1 MFQTNYKKVRF
12 DQTLTKSLK
21 STLSTLVLASAA
33 SSAFAA
39 TTLENGVSI
48 ANISGAS
55 GSETLYTL
63 DVPTGAS
70 NLSFNISGG
79 SGDADLY
86 VKFGSQASSS
96 NWDCRPYRSG
106 NNETCDISN
115 VQSGSYSVMLDAYSA
130 YSGVTLLGNFND
142 PSNPPPPPPPV
153 SGVQNTAA
161 AGDSITMA
169 FAADCT
175 ANANWWNLFCL
186 LGGDQPEH
194 SWFDGWSSNVNSV
207 HDRYKALDSSIGAS
221 KGAAMSGA
229 EMRGSGDSGSQPNFA
244 AQAADIVTQ
253 TPLPD
258 HVEVLL
264 GGNDIC
270 NRDCTDPANCNNP
283 LFTEA
288 QWRESVQAGLD
299 TLMTGLAPGST
310 VQLNGMP
317 RVQDLRQAGVDKQ
330 ATSSSIDC
338 DSLWSSYDVCRI
350 VTNGGSQFGESSA
363 FRLAAIAQTQ
373 QSYNAV
379 LAEEAT
385 AYNSNANGKNPNG
398 IEVVSEYVDENT
410 PSGGTFSFGAEN
422 IDGGDCFHPNVN
434 TQSQIANFSWGAN
447 NDMP

>member
-1 MFQTNYKKVRF
+1 MSQTNHKNKWV
-12 DQTLTKSLK
+12 QQILKTPLKATLGS
-21 STLSTLVLASAA
+21 LVLASAA
-33 SSAFAA
+33 SSAYAA
-39 TTLENGVSI
+39 TTLDNGVTLSSL
-48 ANISGAS
+48 SGSS
-55 GSETLYTL
+55 GSETFYTL
-63 DVPTGAS
+63 AVPAGSTD
-70 NLSFNISGG
+70 LSFNISGG
-79 SGDADLY
+79 SGDADIY

-106 NNETCDISN
+106 NNETCNIST
-115 VQSGSYSVMLDAYSA
+115 VQSGTYSVMLDAYSA
-130 YSGVTLLGNFND
+130 YSGVSLVANFTD
-142 PSNPPPPPPPV
+142 PGSPPPPPPAVP
-153 SGVQNTAA
+153 GVQNTAA

-175 ANANWWNLFCL
+175 ANARWWNLFCL

-194 SWFDGWSSNVNSV
+194 SWFDGWSNNVNSV

-221 KGAAMSGA
+221 KAAAESGS
-229 EMRGSGDSGSQPNFA
+229 EMRGTSGGTKPNFV
-244 AQAADIVTQ
+244 AQASDIVSQ
-253 TPLPD
+253 SPLPD

-288 QWRESVQAGLD
+288 EWRESLRAGLD
-299 TLMTGLAPGST
+299 TLMTGLSSGST

-317 RVQDLRQAGVDKQ
+317 RVQDLRQAGLDKQ

-338 DSLWSSYDVCRI
+338 DSIWSSYDICRI

-363 FRLAAIAQTQ
+363 VRLAAVAQAQ
-373 QSYNAV
+373 QSYNAI
-379 LAEEAT
+379 LAQEAT

-398 IEVVSEYVDENT
+398 IEVVSEYVNEST
-410 PSGGTFSFGAEN
+410 PSGGTFQFGAGN
-422 IDGGDCFHPNVN
+422 IDGGDCFHPNVS
-434 TQSQIANFSWGAN
+434 TQSQIANFAWGAN